1 MLQQQ
6 LYESVRSDRNNY
18 SKSLIEAQDEIA
30 EMRREAKIM
39 NHQIEQLKEE
49 IAAKARAASE
59 NSQGGC
65 NGD

>member
-1 MLQQQ
+1 MYILPALCVQQQ

-49 IAAKARAASE
+49 IAAKARTRRK
-59 NSQGGC
+59 
-65 NGD
+65 